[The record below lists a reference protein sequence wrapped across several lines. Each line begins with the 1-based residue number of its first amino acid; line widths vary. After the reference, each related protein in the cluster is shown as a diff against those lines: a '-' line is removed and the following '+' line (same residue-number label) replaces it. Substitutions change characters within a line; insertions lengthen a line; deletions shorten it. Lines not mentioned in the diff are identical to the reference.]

1 MKRNRPR
8 GLLSPIDRIVRLT
21 IGFMI
26 LVFAYTLSLPTLDFA
41 ELHMVTVYLWV
52 TVMVSWDPFYA
63 IVHKIRKMR
72 YEERVMSGKF

>member
-1 MKRNRPR
+1 MIRNKPQALI
-8 GLLSPIDRIVRLT
+8 GPIDRIIRVS

-26 LVFAYTLSLPTLDFA
+26 LIFAYTLPLPTLDFA

-63 IVHKIRKMR
+63 IARKIKQARMER
-72 YEERVMSGKF
+72 RVMSGKF